1 MAHYHDPQA
10 GTQNQGNSL
19 GTRSCVRQS
28 KLFRQYESGNDVK
41 GLLGQAAIQWD
52 VNRKQGAY
60 DGAPV
65 YDAARNAPT
74 FVANESSVG
83 GRGARRRWDD
93 GGCTAKVGVPLE
105 RAPPARLRLRIAT
118 GILRL

>member
-41 GLLGQAAIQWD
+41 GLLGQGAIQWD

-65 YDAARNAPT
+65 YDATRDAPT
-74 FVANESSVG
+74 FVESVG
-83 GRGARRRWDD
+83 A
-93 GGCTAKVGVPLE
+93 
-105 RAPPARLRLRIAT
+105 RAP
-118 GILRL
+118 